1 MKERDGRRHPMW
13 ENLLA
18 QDFAFSYDEVSIDL
32 RRSDIS
38 LVLWYPNNS
47 IAS

>member
-1 MKERDGRRHPMW
+1 MKERDGRWHPMW

-18 QDFAFSYDEVSIDL
+18 LDFAFSYDDVSIDL

-38 LVLWYPNNS
+38 AVLCYPNNS
-47 IAS
+47 AAS